1 MASQDI
7 ADKIRELAGI
17 DGTIPNTN
25 HLPEETNDSRLSDG
39 VTLHM
44 DGSTITV
51 GYIAHDDG
59 GGSYWETS
67 DGLGTFQQS
76 PRDRDIEENIAVDD
90 GNVKLLV
97 QRYSHGLDHYSIDGS
112 KTYERHSF
120 DVGICGV
127 FTPCEDAQD
136 TYKANVASVGEEL
149 AMEALIKD
157 SNNVLD
163 EYSSWC
169 NGDVHGVIIQTWE
182 VEGQHVRAISSDEV
196 WGYIGSDEALAVL
209 FEVMPAQDVEET
221 IEP

>member
-25 HLPEETNDSRLSDG
+25 HLPEETNDSRLTGG
-39 VTLHM
+39 VTLHI
-44 DGSTITV
+44 DGTKITV
-51 GYIAHDDG
+51 GYITQDDT
-59 GGSYWETS
+59 GGSYWDTS
-67 DGLGTFQQS
+67 EGLGNFEQS
-76 PRDRDIEENIAVDD
+76 PRDSDIEENMAVDD

-97 QRYSHGLDHYSIDGS
+97 QRYSHGLDHYSIDRS
-112 KTYERHSF
+112 KTYPQHAHSTG
-120 DVGICGV
+120 VCGV
-127 FTPCEDAQD
+127 FTPCSDAQD
-136 TYKANVASVGEEL
+136 TYKAKVASVGEEL

-157 SNNVLD
+157 SNSILD

-169 NGDVHGVIIQTWE
+169 NGDVYGVIVQTWE

-209 FEVMPAQDVEET
+209 FEVMPELDVEES